1 MAETPRS
8 KRGKAL
14 VLAGVLLLA
23 AALAWTAYNLMD
35 AQRAERSVTQAL
47 EALEEMEPTPPPATS
62 PAQDPAPGETPADP
76 DQPMPTV
83 EVEGNGYIGRLDL
96 PGLGLSLPVL
106 DQWSTDLLKLA
117 PCRYQGSASQQD
129 LIIAGHNYRSHF
141 GRLNQAQVGDAVR
154 FTDGGPGP
162 PHPAVYPG
170 GRVKR
175 KPGIHRKMDAWF
187 CISRVFYYPLRSRKS
202 CPQLIFRFPKKLRPL
217 AKFCL

>member
-62 PAQDPAPGETPADP
+62 PAQDPAPGETLADP

-83 EVEGNGYIGRLDL
+83 EVAGNGYIGRLDL
-96 PGLGLSLPVL
+96 PSLGLSLPVL
-106 DQWSTDLLKLA
+106 GQWSSDLLKLA
-117 PCRYQGSASQQD
+117 PCRYQGSAYQQD

-154 FTDGGPGP
+154 FTDGAGTTFSYVVSEIQQLSGT
-162 PHPAVYPG
+162 AIEEMAAGDWDLTLFTCTLG
-170 GRVKR
+170 GQARLT
-175 KPGIHRKMDAWF
+175 
-187 CISRVFYYPLRSRKS
+187 LR
-202 CPQLIFRFPKKLRPL
+202 CTQVGM
-217 AKFCL
+217 